1 MQREIQ
7 VTADGSHTLLLKD
20 KNSTY
25 HSLHGAISESRH
37 VFIQAGLHPL
47 LKQDPAIPIRI
58 LEIGYGTGLNAL
70 LTLIEADRTSIQVSY
85 TAVEPYPLTAEEYEL
100 LNYGALLNRENDLL
114 TLHTIPENT
123 STRVSPYFTIRRFQQ
138 EIQKL
143 PDLPIADCIFFD
155 AFSPTD
161 QPDMWTEEVF
171 SRLFQCL
178 SPAGTL
184 VTYCSK
190 TTVRTILQ
198 SVGFTVTKI
207 PGPFGK
213 REMVRAIKSANS

>member
-7 VTADGSHTLLLKD
+7 LTADGSHTLFQKD

-37 VFIQAGLHPL
+37 VFIEAGLLPL
-47 LKQDPAIPIRI
+47 LKQDLTTPIRV
-58 LEIGYGTGLNAL
+58 LEIGFGTGLNTL
-70 LTLIEADRTSIQVSY
+70 LTMIEADRSEIPVLY
-85 TAVEPYPLTAEEYEL
+85 TAVEPYPLTAEEYKLLNHGEL
-100 LNYGALLNRENDLL
+100 LNRQNDFIA
-114 TLHTIPENT
+114 LHTIPENT
-123 STRVSPYFTIRRFQQ
+123 RLWVSPFFNIRRLQQ
-138 EIQKL
+138 EISALK
-143 PDLPIADCIFFD
+143 DIPIADCIFFD

-171 SRLFQCL
+171 AKLFQCL
-178 SPAGTL
+178 APAGTL

-190 TTVRTILQ
+190 TTVRKILQ
-198 SVGFTVTKI
+198 SVGFRVTKI

-213 REMVRAIKSANS
+213 REMVRAIKTANS